1 MAQII
6 PKAKKDGSMSYL
18 VRVYNG
24 RTQDDKV
31 ITKCKTVT
39 PPAGMGKK
47 KTEKWVQEQA
57 VLFEQQVTNGLVL
70 DSDMLLDDLI
80 DRWFEEY
87 ANKQLKAKT
96 LYDYRRMRGRIS
108 AGLGHLRFPRSNQR
122 T

>member
-1 MAQII
+1 
-6 PKAKKDGSMSYL
+6 
-18 VRVYNG
+18 
-24 RTQDDKV
+24 
-31 ITKCKTVT
+31 
-39 PPAGMGKK
+39 MGKK
-47 KTEKWVQEQA
+47 KAEKWVQEQA

-108 AGLGHLRFPRSNQR
+108 AGLRASQGVQDQTGARDGVLQQSGRERVFAGTAPTPPRKPF
-122 T
+122 

>member
-70 DSDMLLDDLI
+70 DSDMLLDDL
-80 DRWFEEY
+80 RTSASSGCCRSASSFMRSG
-87 ANKQLKAKT
+87 ASSS
-96 LYDYRRMRGRIS
+96 RM
-108 AGLGHLRFPRSNQR
+108 
-122 T
+122 